1 LTKGLSP
8 YRLGK
13 RLRRELL
20 MVLIILAVMMGILMS
35 MAMRMG
41 ADSPSPI
48 LAAIRIEKER

>member
-1 LTKGLSP
+1 
-8 YRLGK
+8 
-13 RLRRELL
+13 